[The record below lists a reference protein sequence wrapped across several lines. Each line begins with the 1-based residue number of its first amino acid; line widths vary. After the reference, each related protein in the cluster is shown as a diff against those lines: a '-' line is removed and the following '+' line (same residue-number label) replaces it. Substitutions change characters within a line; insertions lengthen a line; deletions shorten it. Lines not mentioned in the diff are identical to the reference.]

1 MIYIIDANNLAGKL
15 GLLKEN
21 NFDKKLIKLVK
32 RYNEKR
38 QKRIILVF
46 DGTDPMG
53 DKIQEGNITIIYA
66 PRDKYCQSADDK
78 IIELTYNFIKDK
90 REKIAVISNDRGIK
104 KTMEKLNEET
114 GCEIRME
121 PAILFA
127 KKMIFSMEEKRP
139 EEFEIEEI
147 I

>member
-1 MIYIIDANNLAGKL
+1 
-15 GLLKEN
+15 
-21 NFDKKLIKLVK
+21 
-32 RYNEKR
+32 
-38 QKRIILVF
+38 
-46 DGTDPMG
+46 MG

-139 EEFEIEEI
+139 EDEADDKNLSEKEVKSINEELLKI
-147 I
+147 WK